1 MSKSFNF
8 SKKSFAV
15 YGLGATGTSVIN
27 FFDKIGVKNY
37 IIWDD
42 NKNIKKDWKLNEKK
56 KKKFLKSNKFCRLHS
71 S

>member
-15 YGLGATGTSVIN
+15 YGLGTTGTSVIN

-56 KKKFLKSNKFCRLHS
+56 KEIS
-71 S
+71 